1 MTWQEAR
8 YLLLHV
14 AQTRGTWEGVTTCG
28 SMNSPHTQRHVS
40 SPGWA
45 AAHSALIGGWNME

>member
-1 MTWQEAR
+1 MTWEEAR

-14 AQTRGTWEGVTTCG
+14 ARTRGTWEGVSTCG

-40 SPGWA
+40 SPGWV